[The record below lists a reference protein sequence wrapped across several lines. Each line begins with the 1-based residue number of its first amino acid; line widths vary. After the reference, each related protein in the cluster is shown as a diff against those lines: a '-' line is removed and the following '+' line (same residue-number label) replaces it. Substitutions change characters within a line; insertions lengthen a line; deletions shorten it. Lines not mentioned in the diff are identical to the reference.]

1 MNGEISKLKMKLE
14 KIQMIDEI
22 KNLKA
27 TADGTVKK
35 AATEI
40 LDTWF

>member
-1 MNGEISKLKMKLE
+1 MNGEISKLKMKIE
-14 KIQMIDEI
+14 KIKMIDEI

-27 TADGTVKK
+27 TSNGTVKET
-35 AATEI
+35 ATEI

>member
-14 KIQMIDEI
+14 KIKMLDEI
-22 KNLKA
+22 QNLKA
-27 TADGTVKK
+27 TSNGTVKE